1 MKKNLFTAVMATMLI
16 AGGLFTGCE
25 TSSADK
31 VDKAEENV
39 AAAKANL
46 KDAKKAEAVAIETE
60 ATEAE
65 WKVFK
70 EDSEAKIAM
79 NKARIV
85 EMKDKMK
92 SSGKT
97 MGKIYAGRIEKIEK
111 KNVELKARLDNFEN
125 EQTDW
130 DTFKRE
136 FDHDMGEIGKAF
148 KELGTDSSK

>member
-1 MKKNLFTAVMATMLI
+1 MLI